1 MCGIIGFVSKTD
13 NYELIHKLT
22 QSISH
27 RGPDQISVK
36 VYPFGKKYLHLGSAR
51 LAVTG
56 LIDGDM
62 PMHDSYGNAL
72 IYNGEIYDLKRLRK
86 EFNIDLNS
94 TSDTRH
100 LLNILSN
107 NQSSLLQEINGMFSF
122 AYFNKVEEKL
132 TISRDKLGIKPLF
145 YGTNKNYDFYFSSEI
160 KPLIDNRIVDRVTN
174 ESQIRDYLYLG
185 GLTKKNSLISD
196 IYTIEPGTITEYDVK
211 GRVQSQ
217 SFKVTTE
224 TSDYKKGDQ
233 KDFKKIFCE
242 VLDNQLEAEVPVNLL
257 LSGGVDSTLIAL
269 FAKRYLNKNVTAF
282 TLGYESSLY
291 DERIASQKIVDEL
304 SINNKQFQFPANQN
318 SEIIDDVIN
327 RLPEPISDPSIIP
340 TYYLSKQVS
349 NYTKVVISGDGGDE
363 IFGGYQWYRGALLS
377 KKIPRFSYKLF
388 KPLGKIID
396 NFNDNYI
403 PYSEMLNLLSLGK
416 NLSLESKILL
426 WQNYIPSEKLNN
438 QINSYQDYLKA
449 INFKELD
456 TLENLKK
463 LDIESY
469 LYTNILKKS
478 DTASMLN
485 ALEVRPVFLDDRII
499 DFSKNLKFSDNVNN
513 FDSKLFLKKLLKKEL
528 PNVKTHKK
536 KGFAH
541 DFGTWTDEVGLEYL
555 KKNWLENEYVSNLV
569 LHLEEKNEPNYF
581 KSRYVWKYYSIFKWL
596 DLNKVE
602 IN

>member
-13 NYELIHKLT
+13 NYELINKLT

-27 RGPDQISVK
+27 RGPDQKSVK
-36 VYPFGKKYLHLGSAR
+36 IYPFGEKYLHLGSAR

-56 LIDGDM
+56 LSDGDM
-62 PMHDSYGNAL
+62 PMHDDHGNAL

-100 LLNILSN
+100 LLNLLSN
-107 NQSSLLQEINGMFSF
+107 NPASSLQEINGMFAF

-132 TISRDKLGIKPLF
+132 VISRDKLGIKPLF
-145 YGTNKNYDFYFSSEI
+145 YGTNNKFDFYFSSEI
-160 KPLIDNRIVDRVTN
+160 KPLIDNKIVNRATT
-174 ESQIRDYLYLG
+174 EKQIQDYLYFG
-185 GLTKKNSLISD
+185 GITKKNGLISD
-196 IYTIEPGTITEYDVK
+196 ISAIEPGTTVEYDSK
-211 GRVQSQ
+211 GSVSSQ
-217 SFKVTTE
+217 SLKITNKIGN
-224 TSDYKKGDQ
+224 YKKSS
-233 KDFKKIFCE
+233 KEDFKEIFCE

-269 FAKRYLNKNVTAF
+269 FAKKYLNKDVTAF
-282 TLGYESSLY
+282 TLGYKSSLY
-291 DERIASQKIVDEL
+291 DERIVSQKIVDEL
-304 SINNKQFQFPANQN
+304 SINNKQFQFPENQN
-318 SEIIDDVIN
+318 FEIIDEVVN

-340 TYYLSKQVS
+340 TYYLAKQVS

-377 KKIPRFSYKLF
+377 KKIPSLSYKLF
-388 KPLGKIID
+388 RPLGKFLD
-396 NFNDNYI
+396 RFNDNYI
-403 PYSEMLNLLSLGK
+403 PYSEMLKLLSLGK

-426 WQNYIPSEKLNN
+426 WQNYIPSEKLIT
-438 QINSYQDYLKA
+438 QVNSYQDYLKDLN
-449 INFKELD
+449 IEELD

-463 LDIESY
+463 LDIDSY

-485 ALEVRPVFLDDRII
+485 GLEVRPVFLDNRII
-499 DFSKNLKFSDNVNN
+499 NFSENLKFSDNVNS

-528 PNVKTHKK
+528 PNVQVYKK

-541 DFGTWTDEVGLEYL
+541 DFGIWTDEVGLKYL
-555 KKNWLENEYVSNLV
+555 KNNWLENEHVSNLIS
-569 LHLEEKNEPNYF
+569 HLEEKNESNYF